1 MGDPKKLR
9 KKYQT
14 PNHPWNKKNIDEN
27 KELSSEFGLRSRK
40 EILIADSFLKKY
52 MDIAKKLIASTTQ
65 QGEKEKAQILTKL
78 TDLGLL
84 SAGAELNE
92 ILGLNV
98 RDVLNR
104 RLQSIVFRQGLARS
118 VNQARQFIVHRHI
131 QIGQKE
137 MTIPGYLVTLTEENS
152 VSFKDKSALCDE
164 EHPERV
170 NEKEAVA
177 EEVAKVTGK
186 KKEVSEEV
194 AAPVKKE
201 EPAKQEAKPEENN
214 EKGNQKAGTEK

>member
-1 MGDPKKLR
+1 
-9 KKYQT
+9 
-14 PNHPWNKKNIDEN
+14 
-27 KELSSEFGLRSRK
+27 
-40 EILIADSFLKKY
+40 